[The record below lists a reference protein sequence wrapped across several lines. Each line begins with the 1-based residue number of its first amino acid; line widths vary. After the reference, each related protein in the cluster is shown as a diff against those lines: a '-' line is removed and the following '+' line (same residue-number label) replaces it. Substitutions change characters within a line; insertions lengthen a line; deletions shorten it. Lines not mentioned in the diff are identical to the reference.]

1 MTKIIKASSLTLL
14 GMYGVFTFLL
24 FLFGLFWDNKGDVR
38 FWEKSLLD
46 WAFVVWLV
54 LGSAAVMSCLLAYIR
69 KRKTYKYTLL
79 IVGAVILI
87 NTKILVFGSADGD
100 EVLFE
105 FSIAH
110 LLALLSVVYLYFQAR
125 VDTKKESK

>member
-1 MTKIIKASSLTLL
+1 MKKIIKASSLTLL

-54 LGSAAVMSCLLAYIR
+54 LGAAAVMSCLLAYIR
-69 KRKTYKYTLL
+69 KSKTYKYTLL

-87 NTKILVFGSADGD
+87 NTKILVVGSTDGD

-105 FSIAH
+105 FALAH

-125 VDTKKESK
+125 GDAKKESK